1 MPWVMGLAVAH
12 LSHNS
17 SRAKQPRSLLCS
29 ASIILLVLLLMPCMN
44 TTTAATRFL
53 PPLHATLF
61 LALHR
66 PAFTLF
72 VVVVLLQYHNDSWQ
86 RGNEAAWYNR
96 NSYTAIILPVVSH
109 RCFRPAVCS
118 MFKRL
123 SESSYAFM
131 VLHPVRLGRPHRTTC
146 ALLLSNACLTRS
158 SWVACLL
165 LWTSTTTGIVL
176 LP

>member
-1 MPWVMGLAVAH
+1 MGLAVAH
-12 LSHNS
+12 LTLHNS
-17 SRAKQPRSLLCS
+17 FSRAKQPRSLWSS

-53 PPLHATLF
+53 SPMHATLF
-61 LALHR
+61 LSLHR

-86 RGNEAAWYNR
+86 RDNEAAWYNW
-96 NSYTAIILPVVSH
+96 NSCTDIIVPVVSH

-131 VLHPVRLGRPHRTTC
+131 VFHPVRSGRPHRNVCTT
-146 ALLLSNACLTRS
+146 A
-158 SWVACLL
+158 VE
-165 LWTSTTTGIVL
+165 
-176 LP
+176 